1 MWLIDEQRKANES
14 TRSLSES
21 YREHRDQTTRLALES
36 AKPDAAGTLCVL
48 GAGNCLDLDLP
59 RLTERFSKVH
69 LVDIDR
75 GALEGAFAQQT
86 PEVQARLVLHSP
98 VDLSGL
104 LDKLE
109 RWARLETTEA
119 ELLAHHRRTA
129 EALAATLGSH
139 DVVVSASCITQMQ
152 LSVLQVLGDRHQLF
166 DAVRHV
172 LAATHLH
179 TLHALTKPG
188 GRALLITDAL
198 SSSRHAP
205 LARLPLDADVLGLL
219 TELMRAEQ
227 MIYIA
232 RPGLF
237 HMLQQE
243 DPLLRQD
250 STLSPPLGAW
260 LWQNGPNERFL
271 VYAMALDRKARSSA
285 VNP

>member
-1 MWLIDEQRKANES
+1 MWLIDEQRSANES
-14 TRSLSES
+14 TRSLFES
-21 YREHRDQTTRLALES
+21 YREHRDQTTRLALEA
-36 AKPDAAGTLCVL
+36 AKSGVSPTLCVL

-59 RLTERFSKVH
+59 RLAERFSAVH

-75 GALEGAFAQQT
+75 SALDGALARQP
-86 PEVQARLVLHSP
+86 PEVRARLVLHSP

-109 RWARLETTEA
+109 RWGRMETTES
-119 ELLAHHRRTA
+119 ELLGHHRRTSA
-129 EALAATLGSH
+129 SLAAQIGAH

-179 TLHALTKPG
+179 SLHALTKPG
-188 GRALLITDAL
+188 GRALLVTDVL
-198 SSSRHAP
+198 SSARYAP
-205 LARLPLDADVLGLL
+205 LAGLPPQTNMLKLL
-219 TELMRAEQ
+219 TELMAAEQ

-237 HMLQQE
+237 HLLQRE
-243 DPLLRQD
+243 DPALREG
-250 STLSPPLGAW
+250 STLSPPLAAW
-260 LWQNGPNERFL
+260 LWQNGPHERFL
-271 VYAMALDRKARSSA
+271 VYAMALDRKL
-285 VNP
+285 